1 MGFLAT
7 PPNREPALLPP
18 GREGL
23 FDDTQGA
30 AVAADPAKFARILA
44 WMIPNRTLPAGGAG
58 GGGDDS
64 AGIQSLA
71 YKYWIAT
78 VGQTIDTVDMQ
89 KEIADPEG
97 GGGPLPWPQER
108 LEDDQKGDKWL
119 HGDIREVALPFTWNV
134 MKLAVGAGKLE
145 QTREAP

>member
-108 LEDDQKGDKWL
+108 GVPGQHDSGWF
-119 HGDIREVALPFTWNV
+119 HGDFRDVALPYVWPAIKKAIGRGN
-134 MKLAVGAGKLE
+134 LD
-145 QTREAP
+145 RAPNP